1 MYADKDYIISIR
13 RELHEYPEIGFDL
26 PRTVGI
32 VERELEG
39 LGIEYT
45 EKYGESSVVAIIN
58 PEKSISQSEYVPT
71 WMHF

>member
-32 VERELEG
+32 VERELES

-71 WMHF
+71 WTHF